1 MQRFAY
7 TSQKHS
13 SQGPALALIVLQ
25 TDEVLEGEIRRH
37 IPEDVS
43 LFHTRIASYPE
54 VTAKTLATMEDEIPA
69 SVCLLPA
76 SADIGVVAY
85 GCTSGATI
93 IGEDNV
99 ARAVQSVLPGVVV
112 TNPLSAV
119 KAKLRDLGAK
129 RIALLTPYIPQV
141 SQAMIDHL
149 EGDGFEIVNSGSF
162 FEVQDSRV
170 PMISRPSVTDA
181 LVEIGSV
188 DCDAIFA
195 SCTNLRTIDVVR
207 DVEEKTGVPVVASN
221 SSLAWHMMQ
230 LRSDL
235 LLNQSK

>member
-1 MQRFAY
+1 
-7 TSQKHS
+7 
-13 SQGPALALIVLQ
+13 
-25 TDEVLEGEIRRH
+25 
-37 IPEDVS
+37 
-43 LFHTRIASYPE
+43 
-54 VTAKTLATMEDEIPA
+54 
-69 SVCLLPA
+69 
-76 SADIGVVAY
+76 
-85 GCTSGATI
+85 
-93 IGEDNV
+93 
-99 ARAVQSVLPGVVV
+99 
-112 TNPLSAV
+112 
-119 KAKLRDLGAK
+119 
-129 RIALLTPYIPQV
+129 LLTPYIPQV